1 MVPTLVLPPQAGHDS
16 CIVDY
21 SPTQSQM
28 KVIRAAGLER
38 AFSLDWIGATAETRD
53 AGIDDY
59 LSFVERSIEHIGG
72 PVNLIGD
79 CQGGWL
85 AAIYAALHPEQV
97 NTLTLAGAPIDFH
110 AGEPVIHDWVQ
121 ALGSEDLAFYRGV
134 VEQGGGVLKGEHM
147 LNGFIL
153 IKPENEVAKQLQLL
167 THLHDAEHLERHHHF
182 ETWFKH
188 VQDIPGAF
196 YLWIVEHL
204 FMANG
209 LVEGT
214 LEIGGERVD
223 LARIDCPLF
232 LLGGARDHITP
243 PAQVFAAADH
253 VSTPPADVEKHV
265 NSGGHLGLFMG
276 SRRCASTGRRCWPPS
291 SRVRAGT
298 PTPRPRS
305 RGRATRR
312 RASAPPYPPLNRSI
326 GLGFQHHRA
335 PVNEVVRM
343 SERPDPTEDVR
354 RLYEDAEKR
363 TAAAMEELVK
373 RDAFGE
379 LLARATENILALT
392 RIGND
397 VADLVVRNLRLAG
410 RRDMTSLGRQLA
422 RTEDKLEQ
430 VLQEVERLQEQL
442 AEAERASASNG
453 TTRRRTTKSSASK

>member
-1 MVPTLVLPPQAGHDS
+1 MTTRLMERWIESGSEIARLSARGTATYWSGAMARGAAPWDVLGDMSRWWTEANRQEHPRWHSPNEIVLECPVARLRDFSDGSKANVVPTLVLPPQAGHDS
-16 CIVDY
+16 CIVDF

-38 AFSLDWIGATAETRD
+38 AFSLDWIGATAETRE

-59 LSFVERSIEHIGG
+59 LDFVERSIEHIGG

-110 AGEPVIHDWVQ
+110 DGEPVIHDWVQ
-121 ALGSEDLAFYRGV
+121 ALGSEDLAFYRWV
-134 VEQGGGVLKGEHM
+134 VEQGGGVLRGEHM

-167 THLHDAEHLERHHHF
+167 THLHDAEHLERHRHF

-188 VQDIPGAF
+188 VQDIPGTF

-209 LVEGT
+209 LIEGT

-253 VSTPPADVEKHV
+253 VSTPPADVEKLV

-276 SRRCASTGRRCWPPS
+276 SEALREQWPPMLAA
-291 SRVRAGT
+291 VFA
-298 PTPRPRS
+298 RS
-305 RGRATRR
+305 RPNA
-312 RASAPPYPPLNRSI
+312 
-326 GLGFQHHRA
+326 
-335 PVNEVVRM
+335 
-343 SERPDPTEDVR
+343 D
-354 RLYEDAEKR
+354 
-363 TAAAMEELVK
+363 TAAAKTRARNQTPRK
-373 RDAFGE
+373 RPAIP
-379 LLARATENILALT
+379 AP
-392 RIGND
+392 
-397 VADLVVRNLRLAG
+397 
-410 RRDMTSLGRQLA
+410 
-422 RTEDKLEQ
+422 
-430 VLQEVERLQEQL
+430 
-442 AEAERASASNG
+442 
-453 TTRRRTTKSSASK
+453 

>member
-1 MVPTLVLPPQAGHDS
+1 MESGAEIARLSAEGTATYWTGAIARGAAPWDVFDDTMRWWSEANRRERPGWHSPNEIVLECPVARLRDFSQGSNAGVVPTLVLPPQAGHDS

-21 SPTQSQM
+21 SPAQSQM

-38 AFSLDWIGATAETRD
+38 AFSLEWIGATAETHD

-59 LSFVERSIEHIGG
+59 LAFVERSIEHIGG

-110 AGEPVIHDWVQ
+110 DGEPVIYDWVE
-121 ALGSEDLAFYRGV
+121 ALGSEDLAFYRWV
-134 VEQGGGVLKGEHM
+134 VEQGGGVLRGEHM

-153 IKPENEVAKQLQLL
+153 IKPENEVAKQIQLL

-223 LARIDCPLF
+223 LGRIECPLF

-253 VSTPPADVEKHV
+253 VSTPAADIERHV

-276 SRRCASTGRRCWPPS
+276 SNALREHWPPILAA
-291 SRVRAGT
+291 VLE
-298 PTPRPRS
+298 RS
-305 RGRATRR
+305 HPNADTAAAN
-312 RASAPPYPPLNRSI
+312 ASARNQTQR
-326 GLGFQHHRA
+326 
-335 PVNEVVRM
+335 
-343 SERPDPTEDVR
+343 
-354 RLYEDAEKR
+354 KR
-363 TAAAMEELVK
+363 TAIPAP
-373 RDAFGE
+373 
-379 LLARATENILALT
+379 
-392 RIGND
+392 
-397 VADLVVRNLRLAG
+397 
-410 RRDMTSLGRQLA
+410 
-422 RTEDKLEQ
+422 
-430 VLQEVERLQEQL
+430 
-442 AEAERASASNG
+442 
-453 TTRRRTTKSSASK
+453 